1 MYIQHVQY
9 GHIEKAK
16 SKKKK
21 KPRKKK
27 QKKNKQRTKRHG
39 KSHLYPHGSGLRHL
53 AYHTVQGKS

>member
-1 MYIQHVQY
+1 MFNMDILKKQ
-9 GHIEKAK
+9 KA
-16 SKKKK
+16 KKKK
-21 KPRKKK
+21 KPRKKN